1 MAEGRTDWGKVEGEW
16 FVEPTAA
23 THFLL
28 DRETFPGVIWDPC
41 CGQGNILRVCDARGY
56 GGLIGTDIVDRRD
69 PAEEP
74 FFAWGRR
81 DFLEPPDDWR
91 MPDPTSVIMNPPY
104 GGSKLAVAFIERAWS
119 LPGVKK
125 MAAFVNGKFLF
136 SDRRAI
142 GLFAEMPPARVYPV
156 RPRPSCPPGE
166 KLRSGEVEA
175 KGGVE
180 NFVWLVWSRDHTGPT
195 EFIWK

>member
-16 FVEPTAA
+16 FVEPRQATA
-23 THFLL
+23 FLL
-28 DRETFPGVIWDPC
+28 DRERFGPLIWDPC
-41 CGQGNILRVCDARGY
+41 CGQGNILLTCAERHY
-56 GGLIGTDIVDRRD
+56 QGLGSDIVDRRAPGVD
-69 PAEEP
+69 FSWQPL
-74 FFAWGRR
+74 
-81 DFLEPPDDWR
+81 DFLGPSIVTPGDAD
-91 MPDPTSVIMNPPY
+91 VIMNPPY

-119 LPGVKK
+119 LPGVGK

-136 SDRRAI
+136 SDRRAT

-156 RPRPSCPPGE
+156 RPRPSCPPGAL
-166 KLRSGEVEA
+166 LRSGEVEA